1 MNAGDRLWFTP
12 APAARLAG
20 VRIVVGAFS
29 LWYLGRRVRMLRRL
43 AATDAREFEPVGPV
57 RILDRPLPVPVV
69 QATTLATLG
78 AAAAF
83 TLGWRHR
90 VTGPA
95 FSTLL
100 LWTLSYRNSW
110 SMIFHT
116 DNSLVLHALVLGV
129 TPAADAWSLD
139 AASGRAAGAGAGGTL
154 TGDRRYGWPLQLMTA
169 ASTSAYALSGL
180 AKLVGPRGGQWVRGD
195 ALRAQIA
202 VDGVRKELGGG
213 RATPVAYAMYDHPLL
228 FRLAALGTVILELGA
243 PLALVSRRVARPIA
257 LALFGMHWGIRA
269 VMGINFRYP
278 ASGAAFAPFVD
289 LDRVVASA
297 ARLLGR

>member
-1 MNAGDRLWFTP
+1 MSAVDRWWFTP
-12 APAARLAG
+12 APAARLAA
-20 VRIVVGAFS
+20 VRIVVGGFS

-43 AATDAREFEPVGPV
+43 AATDAGEFEPVGPARV
-57 RILDRPLPVPVV
+57 LDRPLPVPVV
-69 QATTLATLG
+69 HATTLATLG

-129 TPAADAWSLD
+129 APSADAWSLD
-139 AASGRAAGAGAGGTL
+139 AASGRTTTAGGSL
-154 TGDRRYGWPLQLMTA
+154 AGDRRYGWPLQLMTA
-169 ASTSAYALSGL
+169 ASTATYALSGI
-180 AKLVGPRGGQWVRGD
+180 AKLSGPAGGEWVSGD

-202 VDGVRKELGGG
+202 VDGVRRELGGG
-213 RATPVAYAMYDHPLL
+213 RATPVAYALYDHPLL
-228 FRLAALGTVILELGA
+228 FRLAALGTVVLELGA
-243 PLALVSRRVARPIA
+243 PLALISRRVGRLVA

-269 VMGINFRYP
+269 VMGITFRYP

-289 LDRVVASA
+289 LDRVVARA
-297 ARLLGR
+297 VRLLGR